1 MRRINRLGALLGAG
15 ALVLGTVTIG
25 VATTV
30 SVASAAGK
38 FKACVVT
45 DTGGI
50 NDHSFNASAWA
61 GLQNATKQ
69 DKNITASYLSSTS
82 SASYTPNINKF
93 ISQGCGIIV
102 TVGFLMDGA
111 TATAANAHPNQKF
124 AIVDDVPNAP
134 KSKGLLALT
143 YDTNQ
148 DAFLGG
154 YVAAA
159 MSKTGVVATYG
170 GADIPPVTIYMDG
183 FVAGVRY
190 YDQHMHKHVKVLGWT
205 PSKGN
210 RAKGQYTGKGTFV
223 GNFTDQTAG
232 KTITS
237 GFFADGADIVFP
249 VAGGVGLGSVAA
261 AQQAGKKHSIMWV
274 DSDGCFAE
282 KADCSYFIGSVT
294 KGVTTSVENAVLAAA
309 KGTFKPGSY
318 VGTLANGGV
327 QFYFDSPTVPASL
340 KATVQQL
347 TKGIE
352 SGTISVDP
360 TKYPVG

>member
-15 ALVLGTVTIG
+15 ALVLGTVAVG
-25 VATTV
+25 VATSAT
-30 SVASAAGK
+30 VASAAGK

-61 GLQNATKQ
+61 GLQNAAKA
-69 DKNITASYLSSTS
+69 DPNITASYLSSTS

-111 TATAANAHPNQKF
+111 TAAAADAHPNQKF
-124 AIVDDVPNAP
+124 AIVDDVPSAP

-148 DAFLGG
+148 DGFLGG
-154 YVAAA
+154 YLAAA

-170 GADIPPVTIYMDG
+170 GANIPTVDIYMDG

-190 YDQHMHKHVKVLGWT
+190 YDLHQKKSVKVLGWT
-205 PSKGN
+205 PSAGN
-210 RAKGQYTGKGTFV
+210 RAKGQFNGKGTFV

-249 VAGGVGLGSVAA
+249 VAGGVGLGSIAA

-282 KADCSYFIGSVT
+282 AADCSYFLGSVT

-327 QFYFDSPTVPASL
+327 ALDFDSPTIPASL
-340 KATVQQL
+340 KATIAHL
-347 TKGIE
+347 KAGIE
-352 SGTISVDP
+352 SGMISVDP
-360 TKYPVG
+360 TKYPAG